1 MKALKE
7 ESLLKQVS
15 KKLKSL
21 SEPELEKID
30 EWIDKRQKEKYD
42 AMMDKFM
49 NEFGAAIGLDRP
61 FLQLVKKRKTS
72 SSNKKSKP

>member
-21 SEPELEKID
+21 SEPELQKID
-30 EWIDKRQKEKYD
+30 EWIDEVEREKFD
-42 AMMDKFM
+42 AMMT
-49 NEFGAAIGLDRP
+49 EFGIEIGMDRA
-61 FLQLVKKRKTS
+61 LVQ
-72 SSNKKSKP
+72 KPSFV

>member
-21 SEPELEKID
+21 SEPELQKID
-30 EWIDKRQKEKYD
+30 EWIDEVEREKFD
-42 AMMDKFM
+42 AMMT
-49 NEFGAAIGLDRP
+49 EFGIEIGMDRP
-61 FLQLVKKRKTS
+61 FLQLVKKGKTS
-72 SSNKKSKP
+72 SSNKKAKKTK

>member
-30 EWIDKRQKEKYD
+30 VLVQK
-42 AMMDKFM
+42 
-49 NEFGAAIGLDRP
+49 P
-61 FLQLVKKRKTS
+61 SLV
-72 SSNKKSKP
+72 